1 MFNEDRRSRIA
12 AIALRYAAP
21 AIPNRLMT
29 HDSPTPPAP
38 LFRDRSFWG
47 MTATQ
52 FLGAFND
59 NVFKQL
65 VLLLCVDYRIHFG
78 LEQDPQMFAQGAF
91 ALPFVLASGFAGW
104 LADRFSKRTV
114 VVWSK
119 VAEIGVMLA
128 GVVAFFSAALYSDA
142 LLVALFIVLAFMGL
156 QSAFFGPSKYGILP
170 ELFAEHDLPAANGM
184 IQMTTFL
191 AIIFGMAV
199 CGAAKQLLQA
209 QGIGLWTVSAG
220 CVVIAVVGT
229 LTSLWVRR
237 TPVAR
242 PGLPLQR
249 SSFGI
254 DPDTRRIIR
263 ADRVLLGVLLISC
276 LFWFTGGVLIPAVND
291 FGKTQMGYDDL
302 VTSLLASMLGVG
314 IAGGCVAAGK
324 LSRHRIHFGLVKRG
338 AWGMVLSLLGLALL
352 PHLGLSPG
360 GAPVIAD
367 AAIDKLPAPADWSD
381 PVIYLAGALL
391 LVLGASAGI
400 FVVPLQVFLQ
410 ARPPREMKG
419 RMIGA
424 MNLVNWIAILLAA
437 AGYGLC
443 SWLFTQPAPTPDG
456 RPISTI
462 SWTFAVLSVLVLPVA
477 LRFRPPDEGLA

>member
-1 MFNEDRRSRIA
+1 
-12 AIALRYAAP
+12 
-21 AIPNRLMT
+21 
-29 HDSPTPPAP
+29 
-38 LFRDRSFWG
+38 

-91 ALPFVLASGFAGW
+91 ALPFVLFSGFAGW
-104 LADRFSKRTV
+104 LADRVSKRTIV
-114 VVWSK
+114 VLSK

-128 GVVAFFSAALYSDA
+128 GVAAFLSAAIYTDA
-142 LLVALFIVLAFMGL
+142 LLTALFIVLAFMGL

-170 ELFAEHDLPAANGM
+170 ELFAEHDLPAANGI

-199 CGAAKQLLQA
+199 CGAAKQLLEG
-209 QGIGLWTVSAG
+209 QGVGLWTVSAG
-220 CVVIAVVGT
+220 CVGIAIVGT
-229 LTSLWVRR
+229 LTSLAVRR
-237 TPVAR
+237 TPVAK
-242 PGLPLQR
+242 PGLPLTA
-249 SSFGI
+249 SSFWF
-254 DPDTRRIIR
+254 DSDTRRILR
-263 ADRVLLGVLLISC
+263 ADRVLRGVLLISC
-276 LFWFTGGVLIPAVND
+276 LFWFMGGMLIPAVND

-338 AWGMVLSLLGLALL
+338 AWGMAVTLLGLSLLPHAGL
-352 PHLGLSPG
+352 PHY
-360 GAPVIAD
+360 V
-367 AAIDKLPAPADWSD
+367 
-381 PVIYLAGALL
+381 VIYSAGALL
-391 LVLGASAGI
+391 LALGTCAGI

-424 MNLVNWIAILLAA
+424 MNLCNWIAILLAA
-437 AGYGLC
+437 AGYGVC
-443 SWLFTQPAPTPDG
+443 SWLFTEAAPTADG

-462 SWTFAVLSVLVLPVA
+462 SWTFAVLAVLVLPVA
-477 LRFRPPDEGLA
+477 VRFRPPDEALE